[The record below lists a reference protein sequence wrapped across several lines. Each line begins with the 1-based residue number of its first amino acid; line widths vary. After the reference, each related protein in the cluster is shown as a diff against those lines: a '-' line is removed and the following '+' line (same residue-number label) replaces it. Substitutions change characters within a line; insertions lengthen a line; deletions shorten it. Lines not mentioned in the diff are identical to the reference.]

1 MPSPEYDLRYL
12 EASLPE
18 LQAYLLSGEL
28 YWPLEVLPPPGEPA
42 YPRLTLGNLLL
53 SAQRLHGL
61 RLDSAAATRRLRLET
76 HLETEQSRWRTAW
89 SQKAA
94 REFSSRLRQWGSYLE
109 EYRRQTENQAAYFPY
124 EVRLRLLLA
133 LLADSSDFIPAAELE
148 LLEGLDALLRAALL
162 PGEFVWEAELAP
174 SFPPEPYWYLYG
186 SLKTTL

>member
-28 YWPLEVLPPPGEPA
+28 YWHLEVLPPPGEPA

-53 SAQRLHGL
+53 SARRLSGL
-61 RLDSAAATRRLRLET
+61 SLDSALSTRRLRLET
-76 HLETEQSRWRTAW
+76 RLESEQSRWRSAW

-94 REFSSRLRQWGSYLE
+94 REFASRLRQWGSYLE
-109 EYRRQTENQAAYFPY
+109 EYRRQPENQAAYYPY

-133 LLADSSDFIPAAELE
+133 LLAAASDAIPPAELE

-162 PGEFVWEAELAP
+162 PGEFTWEPELSA
-174 SFPPEPYWYLYG
+174 SFPPELYWYLYG
-186 SLKTTL
+186 SLKTEL